1 MLSRYSNI
9 YYHQTKENA
18 RPLKGCMPG
27 GHGASCHQTEVAG
40 RGWPGGDLTC
50 RLSCQFRRE
59 LVAWV
64 QRHSG
69 QCAAVPPAMGTGEGH
84 GGTRQGPNLVMEEHQ
99 LDGEEKQEVT
109 GLFPG
114 EGKEQA
120 RGKGRLVWLGNAKDH
135 ERATD
140 QARHGPSCL

>member
-1 MLSRYSNI
+1 M
-9 YYHQTKENA
+9 
-18 RPLKGCMPG
+18 
-27 GHGASCHQTEVAG
+27 
-40 RGWPGGDLTC
+40 
-50 RLSCQFRRE
+50 
-59 LVAWV
+59 AWV

-69 QCAAVPPAMGTGEGH
+69 QCAAMPPAMGTGEGH
-84 GGTRQGPNLVMEEHQ
+84 GGTRQGPNLVMEEYQ
-99 LDGEEKQEVT
+99 LDGEHKQEMT

-135 ERATD
+135 ERASD